1 MATAHFGIA
10 IPQINRGWEESLRA
24 AREFEAMGYDSFWV
38 YDHLYVTNTQPTVP
52 FMEAWSMLAGLA
64 AVTER
69 VELGTLVTPVGM
81 RHPAY
86 LANVIATVD
95 NIAGGRCIAG
105 LGAGWMEKEF
115 RDVGRPFHSTGAR
128 LRQLRETI
136 VLLRRLWTE
145 KLVDFDGEFVGGG
158 PRLRAEAAPD
168 APHHGRRGGREGHD
182 AHRR

>member
-1 MATAHFGIA
+1 
-10 IPQINRGWEESLRA
+10 
-24 AREFEAMGYDSFWV
+24 MGYDSFWV

-52 FMEAWSMLAGLA
+52 FMEAWSMLAALA

-115 RDVGRPFHSTGAR
+115 RDVGGPSTPPGRGCASC
-128 LRQLRETI
+128 
-136 VLLRRLWTE
+136 
-145 KLVDFDGEFVGGG
+145 
-158 PRLRAEAAPD
+158 
-168 APHHGRRGGREGHD
+168 GRRSCCCGAYGPSKPSTSTVSS
-182 AHRR
+182 